1 MFLIII
7 YNIISLLFKH
17 FSFTNILFFII
28 ILFFFSIFSFV
39 FFFSF
44 GFFIS
49 PAFFFYFI
57 CWIPLQEVC
66 VCVYYVH
73 HCVTCF
79 LHVFFYFTSS
89 LLFPSP
95 HAARYCFSPILFFFY
110 HQLVLLLPQLFFVS
124 PSFASASRTFYES
137 LVFFLGMRMYVC
149 VLAIIL
155 FYFPLLVVCRYLF
168 LFFFCPVGC
177 VIEIRRNTKL
187 IVIYYFSLCV
197 PSLQFR
203 TVAPVTSLVY
213 VCLIFCNQ
221 HHTRSSLS
229 LSCKFTV
236 FTVYSICIPHTQLVS
251 YIFLQLFR

>member
-1 MFLIII
+1 M
-7 YNIISLLFKH
+7 
-17 FSFTNILFFII
+17 
-28 ILFFFSIFSFV
+28 FFFLSDFLFLPH
-39 FFFSF
+39 F
-44 GFFIS
+44 FFIS
-49 PAFFFYFI
+49 YAGYL
-57 CWIPLQEVC
+57 CKKC

-137 LVFFLGMRMYVC
+137 LVFFGYAYVC
-149 VLAIIL
+149 VC
-155 FYFPLLVVCRYLF
+155 FSDYFVLISSSCCLSIFVFV
-168 LFFFCPVGC
+168 FFFCPVGC

-197 PSLQFR
+197 SSLQFR

-236 FTVYSICIPHTQLVS
+236 FTDYSICIPHTQLVS

>member
-1 MFLIII
+1 M
-7 YNIISLLFKH
+7 
-17 FSFTNILFFII
+17 
-28 ILFFFSIFSFV
+28 FFFFRI
-39 FFFSF
+39 
-44 GFFIS
+44 
-49 PAFFFYFI
+49 FYFSRI
-57 CWIPLQEVC
+57 FFLFHMLDTFARSVC

-79 LHVFFYFTSS
+79 LHVFFLFHFLSIVSVSSCCSVLFFTNFIFLLSSASSTSS
-89 LLFPSP
+89 TTLFCLSLF
-95 HAARYCFSPILFFFY
+95 RECFANVLWVSCFFGY
-110 HQLVLLLPQLFFVS
+110 
-124 PSFASASRTFYES
+124 A
-137 LVFFLGMRMYVC
+137 YVC
-149 VLAIIL
+149 VC
-155 FYFPLLVVCRYLF
+155 FSDYFVLISSSCCLSIFVFV
-168 LFFFCPVGC
+168 FFFCPVGC